1 MNRQHAAA
9 YAVVSVIVA
18 VAVLMIVGSSLGL
31 LSADGPAGDS
41 ELISASPADALLAS
55 DASAALVAQIA
66 AAQEQAAREIEAQ
79 RAAAQEAI
87 AEEIALLRAEA
98 FAELEQQVGAQRD
111 AAQRLLDEQIAAER
125 VAAIAQLEAELS
137 SFTRSA
143 AVQQATVA
151 AIGDPNSEAY
161 RKYVEKLAECDRRS
175 NPDERAKCKRE
186 ALKKLSEYDDDDH
199 DDHDDDD

>member
-9 YAVVSVIVA
+9 YATISVIVA
-18 VAVLMIVGSSLGL
+18 VAVLAIVGSFLGL
-31 LSADGPAGDS
+31 LSAAEPGGGGEVVSTQPLD
-41 ELISASPADALLAS
+41 ASLAS

-87 AEEIALLRAEA
+87 AEEIAILRAEA

-111 AAQRLLDEQIAAER
+111 AAQLVLDAQIAAER
-125 VAAIAQLEAELS
+125 FVAIARLEAELS
-137 SFTRSA
+137 RFARSA
-143 AVQQATVA
+143 AVQQASVA
-151 AIGDPNSEAY
+151 AIGDPSSEAY
-161 RKYVEKLAECDRRS
+161 RKYVKKLAECDRES

-186 ALKKLSEYDDDDH
+186 ALKKLSEYDDDH

>member
-18 VAVLMIVGSSLGL
+18 VAALVIVGSSLGL
-31 LSADGPAGDS
+31 LSAADPAGGGEAVD
-41 ELISASPADALLAS
+41 AGPRDALLAS

-66 AAQEQAAREIEAQ
+66 AVQEQAAREIEAQ

-87 AEEIALLRAEA
+87 AEEIAILRAEA

-111 AAQRLLDEQIAAER
+111 AAQLVLDAQIAAQR
-125 VAAIAQLEAELS
+125 FTAIARLEAELS
-137 SFTRSA
+137 SFARSA
-143 AVQQATVA
+143 AVQQASVA

-161 RKYVEKLAECDRRS
+161 RKYVKKLAECDRKS

-199 DDHDDDD
+199 DDDDDD